1 VAELHPLLRRQL
13 RKVLGGVDVPEAMI
27 AFVAQVNEAYL
38 QADDERRM
46 LERAFELSSQELLD
60 ANEELAEEG
69 QAKDRFLAMLG
80 HELRNPL
87 APIVMAL
94 DVAAL
99 KGSSSVDVHDLERP
113 VRQVQRLVDD
123 LLDIARVARGTL
135 VLENKPVEMWSS
147 VRDAVAAVQ
156 PAAAQ
161 AGQVLQIDVPTFGLT
176 LDGDEG
182 RLTQVVSNLLVNAVR
197 HTEPGGVISVRGA
210 HEGND
215 VVLRVSDSGQGI
227 EPELLPQIFDSFVRS
242 GTADVPHGPGLGLGL
257 AIVRHIVQLHGGTV
271 TAHSEGRGRGATFE
285 VRLPALAPAPMPVEA
300 GAGAPPAGV
309 VARKILIVDD
319 NRDVATLM
327 GSALRILGH
336 EVALAFTAGEA
347 LGRLASFT
355 PEVALLDVGLP
366 DMNGRELGA
375 RLREHD
381 AAIKLIA
388 VTGYGQ
394 PSDSEASR
402 RAGFAA
408 HLVKPV
414 DVRELIAALG
424 A

>member
-1 VAELHPLLRRQL
+1 MAELHPLLRRQL
-13 RKVLGGVDVPEAMI
+13 RKVLGDVEVPEAMT
-27 AFVAQVNEAYL
+27 AFVAQVNDAYL

-46 LERAFELSSQELLD
+46 LERAFELSSQELMD
-60 ANEELAEEG
+60 ANEELAEASR
-69 QAKDRFLAMLG
+69 AKDRFLAMLG
-80 HELRNPL
+80 HEIRNPL

-99 KGSSSVDVHDLERP
+99 RGSSTVEVRDLERP

-135 VLENKPVEMWSS
+135 VLEKRPFEVSRS

-156 PAAAQ
+156 PGAAQ
-161 AGQVLQIDVPTFGLT
+161 TGQVLQVEVPASGLIV
-176 LDGDEG
+176 DGDEG

-197 HTEPGGVISVRGA
+197 YTELGGTITITGA
-210 HEGND
+210 REGAD
-215 VVLRVSDSGQGI
+215 VVLRVSDNGQGI
-227 EPELLPQIFDSFVRS
+227 APDLLPQIFDSFVRS
-242 GTADVPHGPGLGLGL
+242 GPPDVPHGGGLGLGL
-257 AIVRHIVQLHGGTV
+257 TIVRSIVELHGGTV

-285 VRLPALAPAPMPVEA
+285 VRLPALGPPPIQVAVRGSVTVPGTA
-300 GAGAPPAGV
+300 G
-309 VARKILIVDD
+309 RKILIVDD
-319 NRDVATLM
+319 NHDVATLM
-327 GSALRILGH
+327 GSALRLMGH
-336 EVALAFTAGEA
+336 EVAVAFTAAEA
-347 LGRLASFT
+347 LGRLTSFT

-366 DMNGRELGA
+366 DMNGRELGE
-375 RLREHD
+375 RLRQHD

-394 PSDSEASR
+394 PADSEASR

-414 DVRELIAALG
+414 DVRKLIAVLAT
-424 A
+424 